1 MCVILERF
9 WGWAYA
15 IRCWLWWA
23 WFIMFDH
30 SVWHL
35 RASPFSALYSSLCLH
50 SISSAHLYMIALPF
64 PVQMHSHPTL
74 PLLHSA
80 AVCNMQYETE
90 INKLSEERLF
100 FHPSQFCRC
109 FFASPFRSCNSCL
122 KTGGKLKPLPGDER
136 LWGFDL
142 APCLLLDRHNCVPP
156 PSIFVCYITTDK
168 PLSFSDCSILCH
180 L

>member
-1 MCVILERF
+1 MKGFGVELMRSGVGFDEPGLWCLTTVFDIYVLHLFQLYILPC
-9 WGWAYA
+9 AC
-15 IRCWLWWA
+15 I
-23 WFIMFDH
+23 
-30 SVWHL
+30 
-35 RASPFSALYSSLCLH
+35 PFPLHICTWSLCL
-50 SISSAHLYMIALPF
+50 SLYKCT
-64 PVQMHSHPTL
+64 QPTL

-90 INKLSEERLF
+90 INKLSEETLF

-122 KTGGKLKPLPGDER
+122 RTEGKLKPLPGDER